1 MEDLAIRTYVAL
13 QDAPLRLRETLEN
26 EDGQTAAEYIG
37 ILAFVAAVVGLV
49 IAANPGIAT
58 AIVSKITTIINGI
71 GGSGAP
77 AGG

>member
-1 MEDLAIRTYVAL
+1 MEDLATRTYVAL
-13 QDAPLRLRETLEN
+13 QDAPLRLRETLDS

-49 IAANPGIAT
+49 IAANPGIAS
-58 AIVSKITTIINGI
+58 AIVTKITTIISGI
-71 GGSGAP
+71 GAAP